1 MFDLLDICRD
11 FFGYLM
17 IVVMAVWVKQ
27 RMAWIHSTTGSMRM
41 DARAVQCVALCM
53 IVSILFWQ
61 VGWHKVG
68 AGPEN
73 VNFVLFAVVSRLWLV
88 AASTMAVVSY
98 WNLTQGN
105 DWRRNVRRLVGLAGI
120 ASALSIVSY
129 IFLRV
134 AA

>member
-1 MFDLLDICRD
+1 
-11 FFGYLM
+11 
-17 IVVMAVWVKQ
+17 
-27 RMAWIHSTTGSMRM
+27 
-41 DARAVQCVALCM
+41 
-53 IVSILFWQ
+53 